1 MPNFRMTLS
10 YDGTRYNGWQRQ
22 GNTPDTIQG
31 RLEAVL
37 SDLLAQL
44 VEVAG
49 SGRTDAGVHARM
61 QTASFRAKTDLP
73 ASELLRQLRARL
85 PGDIG
90 VLTLE
95 ETAPRFHARLS
106 CRGKTYVYRIW
117 NSETPNVFERRY
129 VYALPQLLDTAAMQ
143 RAAALLCG
151 THDYTSF
158 CANRRMKKSA
168 VRTVTA
174 ITVERLGDEV
184 RLTFSGDGFLYHMVR
199 ILTGTL
205 LEVGLGQRDAG
216 TMADILAARDR
227 SAAGPTAPARGLIL
241 WETRY
246 AHTPRSRRGETR
258 MKEECLIC
266 GAPLEYL
273 ETDVQMQCEICRKKE
288 LAKTR
293 CVNGHYVCSDCHMQG
308 LDSIVELCLRETACD
323 PVAIVERMM
332 ALPSCHMHGPEHH
345 VMVGAALLT
354 AYHNAGGDI
363 ALSDALMEMLRRGKS
378 VPGGACGF
386 WGACGAGISTGM
398 FVSIISRSTPLTDE
412 PFALSHKMTAAALG
426 QIGEIGGPRC
436 CKRDSFLSIL
446 TAIDFV
452 KEHFGIALQKPEV
465 VCRYAAQNNQ
475 CIGKRCPFS
484 AANH

>member
-1 MPNFRMTLS
+1 
-10 YDGTRYNGWQRQ
+10 
-22 GNTPDTIQG
+22 
-31 RLEAVL
+31 
-37 SDLLAQL
+37 
-44 VEVAG
+44 
-49 SGRTDAGVHARM
+49 
-61 QTASFRAKTDLP
+61 
-73 ASELLRQLRARL
+73 
-85 PGDIG
+85 
-90 VLTLE
+90 
-95 ETAPRFHARLS
+95 
-106 CRGKTYVYRIW
+106 
-117 NSETPNVFERRY
+117 
-129 VYALPQLLDTAAMQ
+129 
-143 RAAALLCG
+143 
-151 THDYTSF
+151 
-158 CANRRMKKSA
+158 
-168 VRTVTA
+168 
-174 ITVERLGDEV
+174 
-184 RLTFSGDGFLYHMVR
+184 
-199 ILTGTL
+199 
-205 LEVGLGQRDAG
+205 
-216 TMADILAARDR
+216 
-227 SAAGPTAPARGLIL
+227 
-241 WETRY
+241 
-246 AHTPRSRRGETR
+246 

-293 CVNGHYVCSDCHMQG
+293 CINGHYVCSD
-308 LDSIVELCLRETACD
+308 
-323 PVAIVERMM
+323 
-332 ALPSCHMHGPEHH
+332 CHMHGPEHH

-398 FVSIISRSTPLTDE
+398 FVSIISGSTPLTDE

-452 KEHFGIALQKPEV
+452 KEHFGVAMQKPEV

-484 AANH
+484 AANRTAK

>member
-1 MPNFRMTLS
+1 
-10 YDGTRYNGWQRQ
+10 
-22 GNTPDTIQG
+22 
-31 RLEAVL
+31 
-37 SDLLAQL
+37 
-44 VEVAG
+44 
-49 SGRTDAGVHARM
+49 
-61 QTASFRAKTDLP
+61 
-73 ASELLRQLRARL
+73 
-85 PGDIG
+85 
-90 VLTLE
+90 
-95 ETAPRFHARLS
+95 
-106 CRGKTYVYRIW
+106 
-117 NSETPNVFERRY
+117 
-129 VYALPQLLDTAAMQ
+129 
-143 RAAALLCG
+143 
-151 THDYTSF
+151 
-158 CANRRMKKSA
+158 
-168 VRTVTA
+168 
-174 ITVERLGDEV
+174 
-184 RLTFSGDGFLYHMVR
+184 
-199 ILTGTL
+199 
-205 LEVGLGQRDAG
+205 
-216 TMADILAARDR
+216 
-227 SAAGPTAPARGLIL
+227 
-241 WETRY
+241 
-246 AHTPRSRRGETR
+246 

-293 CVNGHYVCSDCHMQG
+293 CVNGHYVCSDCHM
-308 LDSIVELCLRETACD
+308 
-323 PVAIVERMM
+323 
-332 ALPSCHMHGPEHH
+332 HGPEHH

-363 ALSDALMEMLRRGKS
+363 DLSDALMEMLRRGKS

-452 KEHFGIALQKPEV
+452 KEHFGIALQKQEV

-484 AANH
+484 AANRTAK